1 MWDIWREEA
10 YVWRTWPSLARP
22 MFILC
27 ASWGVRLK
35 MTNCMFCELTA
46 WMMHYYHKKQN
57 CCCRSTLSMFAVT
70 GSAVG
75 TACKT
80 TACVVLSSNNYVA
93 LVHCHN
99 NEPTIHVIYYHIP
112 LCFICGRWDFY
123 SYCVSWGC
131 VHKHWFTFLLWLVHL
146 SLPILCTYRCT
157 YLCDGNCNY

>member
-112 LCFICGRWDFY
+112 LCFICGRLVCLLLQLLCILRMCAQALVYFSAVTGASFITDFVY
-123 SYCVSWGC
+123 
-131 VHKHWFTFLLWLVHL
+131 
-146 SLPILCTYRCT
+146 I
-157 YLCDGNCNY
+157 